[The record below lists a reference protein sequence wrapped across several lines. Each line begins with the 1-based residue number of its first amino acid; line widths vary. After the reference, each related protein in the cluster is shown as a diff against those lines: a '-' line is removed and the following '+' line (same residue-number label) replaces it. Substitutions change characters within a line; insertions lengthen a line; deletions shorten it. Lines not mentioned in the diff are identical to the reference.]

1 MTARTRIRLVLA
13 VVGVAAVALVAPLI
27 GILSTVDRAIQ
38 GHGRE
43 VSRILDGVPVRQS
56 TRAAFGGAEEPGNAW
71 DLLRPALD
79 AIWALD
85 PTRPATAQPNRL
97 MEPNFD
103 AHGIPADT
111 PRLLGEAAR
120 ALEECRRAGRR
131 TRLDWPWDPDPELHL
146 KVGRACRAMVSL
158 AYRAGQ
164 EERDADAAGWLL
176 SALLLAQ
183 DAARLGQRWTW
194 ELMLVVEAWVF
205 EEARSLLGGQDLT
218 GAQLA
223 DVEQRLQQV
232 YALRPPLSLRF
243 RTFGALAR
251 QSVLDGTAHV
261 APRQGFGH
269 VPLEETVGWR
279 DLWSKRLCTA
289 RVANGIR
296 DGVEFAGSLPW
307 SSSTDLDARN
317 REIASRYRKEDVA
330 QLILARGAVGDELE
344 VLLQWEL
351 FRASVGV
358 ARAEAVTG
366 KLPQTLAEAGVQ
378 DPDPRIVLD
387 SRRLLV
393 LGMATVWVVDR
404 RAR

>member
-79 AIWALD
+79 AIW
-85 PTRPATAQPNRL
+85 
-97 MEPNFD
+97 
-103 AHGIPADT
+103 
-111 PRLLGEAAR
+111 